1 MYNNDKFVK
10 ALIIGAFLLIIL
22 LTIPFLIADKPEKP
36 AKIDETV
43 LKHPAVSKELQQQA
57 SAQVQPGSN
66 MPTADTGSYAQLHQY
81 GLSYFNQGNY
91 AAAASMFFE
100 ALKLDPDSYI
110 DTYYVALCQYRMGEY
125 STSEE
130 TFASIEN
137 PYKTSASYWFARA
150 ENAEFL
156 PGDYLCE
163 KAQIYINKAFLYN
176 NKSITIA
183 QKRVDIL
190 HRSYNAYKQEY
201 GLKSNG
207 EQLKKPTQL
216 LYRAYNDLAGV
227 ARAKNNKDIEQLA
240 MFKMKHYKFLLENI
254 QMQQQANL
262 TNEQT
267 AEIQNAVQS
276 VQNAVSSGKL
286 TPQTQ
291 TAGMASNKNTG
302 ANNADIQLIENL
314 PTLE

>member
-1 MYNNDKFVK
+1 MYNNGKFVK

-36 AKIDETV
+36 EKIDETV
-43 LKHPAVSKELQQQA
+43 LNHPAVSKELQQQA

-66 MPTADTGSYAQLHQY
+66 MPTAETGSYAQLHQY

-110 DTYYVALCQYRMGEY
+110 DTYYVAICQSRLREY
-125 STSEE
+125 NTAEE

-150 ENAEFL
+150 ENAEYL
-156 PGDYLCE
+156 PGDYLYE
-163 KAQIYINKAFLYN
+163 KAQTYINNAFLYN

-183 QKRVDIL
+183 KKRVDIL

-201 GLKSNG
+201 GLKSNDVR
-207 EQLKKPTQL
+207 LKKPAIL
-216 LYRAYNDLAGV
+216 LYRAYNDLAEI
-227 ARAKNNKDIEQLA
+227 ARAKNDKDMEQMA
-240 MFKMKHYKFLLENI
+240 VIQRDHFKYFIRDI
-254 QMQQQANL
+254 QRQQQANL

-267 AEIQNAVQS
+267 AEIQNALQS

-286 TPQTQ
+286 TPQAQ